1 MTKKQKSSIAVR
13 IGSARSLIQRRV
25 AMLLVV
31 VAITVAG
38 VWYLNGAHAQ
48 STGFLHA
55 YWMKQADFSWG
66 SGLPLR
72 ERYGGNESK
81 ASNKINF
88 IDDTIPLTVKLPPR
102 QMLDEVYRDRYGQN
116 VALPARAHLDLALT
130 GNYIYDGSLNCLVG
144 RHCKIMINEQPRLP
158 ENFWVLQ
165 VCVDLTNSDFG
176 STFTPIQPK
185 IRVNENGNVSDG
197 QNQSNGVASQ
207 GVVRHGSCDQTI
219 DIAHDVYTNAGSGGT
234 GIPRNDLLIT
244 YQEGILGTSISPNGT
259 NATGDPGDPMN
270 KSSGPSKGNATGA
283 TGGGVSST
291 DSPSS
296 GSSSAATTQSQTK
309 NNIPIAVNQGV
320 GEQTTVDPSP
330 FHDGVDFARGAA
342 SDSLA
347 ESNVQVERSSPVLQ
361 SVIIGIFALIFML
374 STVVI
379 LKLIK
384 RR

>member
-1 MTKKQKSSIAVR
+1 MTKKKKSSKAVR
-13 IGSARSLIQRRV
+13 IISTQNLIQRRV
-25 AMLLVV
+25 AMFLVV

-38 VWYLNGAHAQ
+38 VWYLNAAHAQ

-55 YWMKQADFSWG
+55 YWMKQSDFSWG
-66 SGLPLR
+66 SGLPIR
-72 ERYGGNESK
+72 ERYGGNENK

-88 IDDTIPLTVKLPPR
+88 IDNTIPLTVKLPSR

-116 VALPARAHLDLALT
+116 AALPARAHLDLALT
-130 GNYIYDGSLNCLVG
+130 GNYIYDGNLNCLAG
-144 RHCKIMINEQPRLP
+144 RHCKVMISEQPQYP

-165 VCVDLTNSDFG
+165 ACVDLEDSDFG
-176 STFTPIQPK
+176 TTFTPIQPK
-185 IRVNENGNVSDG
+185 IRVNENVNVIDN
-197 QNQSNGVASQ
+197 QNRITGVASQ

-234 GIPRNDLLIT
+234 GIPRNDSLIS
-244 YQEGILGTSISPNGT
+244 YQEGVLGTSISSNGT

-270 KSSGPSKGNATGA
+270 NTAGSSRGNATGA

-309 NNIPIAVNQGV
+309 NNIPTAVNQGAA
-320 GEQTTVDPSP
+320 EQTTIDPSP
-330 FHDGVDFARGAA
+330 FHDGVDFARGAD

-347 ESNVQVERSSPVLQ
+347 ESNVQVERSSPVIR
-361 SVIIGIFALIFML
+361 SIIIGISALIFVL
-374 STVVI
+374 STAVL